1 MNVELTFN
9 VSQTRINTG
18 VFSVLTFFGGI
29 C

>member
-9 VSQTRINTG
+9 VPQTRINTG
-18 VFSVLTFFGGI
+18 VFSVLTFFGEI